1 MWLQEVVVDEAV
13 AALDAVGRQAVSTVV
28 GQLLGSVPAMATLS
42 TVSALGPFRSVLFPL
57 PTPFDFLSW

>member
-1 MWLQEVVVDEAV
+1 MDEAV

-42 TVSALGPFRSVLFPL
+42 TVSALGPFRSVVFPL
-57 PTPFDFLSW
+57 PTPVDFLSW